1 MKYEKTKII
10 GVRYSER
17 KLYLLDIAL
26 RTVHLSLQDEIRG
39 YLDSLLKNHGK
50 TVKNLMTKEEKE
62 LFLPE
67 KE

>member
-1 MKYEKTKII
+1 MEKEKVKMI

-17 KLYLLDIAL
+17 RLYLLDIAL

-39 YLDSLLKNHGK
+39 YLDSLLEGHGEI
-50 TVKNLMTKEEKE
+50 VSHLMTDEEKE
-62 LFLPE
+62 RFLSE

>member
-1 MKYEKTKII
+1 MEKEKVKTI

-26 RTVHLSLQDEIRG
+26 RTKHLSLQDEIKS
-39 YLDSLLKNHGK
+39 YLDSLLKNHGEI
-50 TVKNLMTKEEKE
+50 VSHLMTKEEKE
-62 LFLPE
+62 RFLSE

>member
-1 MKYEKTKII
+1 MEKEKVKTI

-26 RTVHLSLQDEIRG
+26 RTKHLSLQDEIKS
-39 YLDSLLKNHGK
+39 YLDSLLEGHGEI
-50 TVKNLMTKEEKE
+50 VSHLMTDEEKE
-62 LFLPE
+62 RFLSE

>member
-1 MKYEKTKII
+1 MEKEKVKMI

-39 YLDSLLKNHGK
+39 YLDSLLESYGEA
-50 TVKNLMTKEEKE
+50 VENLMTDEEKE
-62 LFLPE
+62 RFLSE